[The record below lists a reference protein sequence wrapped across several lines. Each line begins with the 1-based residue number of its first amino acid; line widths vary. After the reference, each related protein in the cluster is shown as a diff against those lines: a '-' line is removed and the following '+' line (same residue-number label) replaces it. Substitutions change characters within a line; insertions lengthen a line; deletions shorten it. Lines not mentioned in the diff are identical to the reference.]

1 MSMRP
6 APRLLHLLWGWMVL
20 ALIVVMAARH
30 WPGAMDLWIAA
41 GIVILLLCAWD
52 IRVLLREPSPAVVR
66 GLFTSQPV
74 GVWRIVRL
82 CATNPTSRVL
92 RVTLYDHHPPV
103 ARTEGLPMR
112 LCIPPGGEGAADYRI
127 VFEARGE
134 QVFSQV
140 DTLVPG
146 PLGLFLRR
154 RLLALPHTVRVYPD
168 FAAVAKYALLAT
180 DHRLSRIGI
189 RERRRRGEGLEFHQL
204 REYREG
210 DVLRQVDWKA
220 TSRLRKLISRE
231 YQDERDQQVL
241 FLLDCSN
248 RMRAKDGALTHFDE
262 ALNAL
267 LLLAHV
273 ALRQGDG
280 VGSVSF
286 GAEARVI
293 APRKGH
299 RALNALLENLFD
311 LAPGLAAPDY
321 RAAAGI
327 AWRTTSKRSL
337 VLFLTN
343 LRDEDGDEIQ
353 AAVQG
358 PAPPPSGPRRE
369 PARIRR
375 VGDPDPPTPGLRGRA
390 ATRRCPPVSQRP
402 PPHPRG
408 LATPRR
414 RGPRRRAT
422 SLTGGP
428 RQPLSRHQ
436 AQRAVVTPRRAHRP
450 SISGQRSRR
459 ARAQRSASFRGTA
472 ERGSAAP
479 SAQRSKAVTCPLA
492 SSAST
497 PRLGSA
503 RAAPRHR

>member
-1 MSMRP
+1 MRP
-6 APRLLHLLWGWMVL
+6 APRLLHLLWGWMAL
-20 ALIVVMAARH
+20 ALIAVLAARH

-41 GIVILLLCAWD
+41 GIVILIFCAWD
-52 IRVLLREPSPAVVR
+52 IRVLLREPPPTVVR

-82 CATNPTSRVL
+82 RATNPTSRVL

-134 QVFSQV
+134 HVFSQV
-140 DTLVPG
+140 DALVPG
-146 PLGLFLRR
+146 PLVLCLRR
-154 RLLALPHTVRVYPD
+154 RLLALPQTVRVYPD
-168 FAAVAKYALLAT
+168 FAAIAKYTLLAT

-210 DVLRQVDWKA
+210 DALRQVDWKA

-311 LAPGLAAPDY
+311 LAPGLCAPDY

-353 AAVQG
+353 AAVDVLRRRHLVLVASLRESAVSEILTRPPQG
-358 PAPPPSGPRRE
+358 FDAALQVAAAHQYLN
-369 PARIRR
+369 ARLR
-375 VGDPDPPTPGLRGRA
+375 TLEGLRLRGVEVLDIEPQALPVALVNRYLDIKHSGR
-390 ATRRCPPVSQRP
+390 
-402 PPHPRG
+402 
-408 LATPRR
+408 L
-414 RGPRRRAT
+414 
-422 SLTGGP
+422 
-428 RQPLSRHQ
+428 
-436 AQRAVVTPRRAHRP
+436 
-450 SISGQRSRR
+450 
-459 ARAQRSASFRGTA
+459 
-472 ERGSAAP
+472 
-479 SAQRSKAVTCPLA
+479 
-492 SSAST
+492 
-497 PRLGSA
+497 
-503 RAAPRHR
+503 